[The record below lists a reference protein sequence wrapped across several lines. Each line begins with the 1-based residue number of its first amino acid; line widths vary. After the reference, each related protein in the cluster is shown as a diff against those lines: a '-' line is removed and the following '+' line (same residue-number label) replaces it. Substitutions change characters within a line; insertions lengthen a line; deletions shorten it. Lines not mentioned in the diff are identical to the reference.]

1 MCSSRNASRTAGLSL
16 FNISNLRR
24 DAVLVLSRKK
34 DEVITIGDD
43 IRIVVVEIR
52 HDKIRLGVQAPRDV
66 PVDRLEVRE
75 AKEREK
81 KQ

>member
-16 FNISNLRR
+16 FYISNLRR

-43 IRIVVVEIR
+43 ITVTVIEIR

>member
-1 MCSSRNASRTAGLSL
+1 M
-16 FNISNLRR
+16 
-24 DAVLVLSRKK
+24 LVLSRKK

-66 PVDRLEVRE
+66 PVDRLEIRE
-75 AKEREK
+75 AKESEK

>member
-1 MCSSRNASRTAGLSL
+1 M
-16 FNISNLRR
+16 
-24 DAVLVLSRKK
+24 LVLSRKK

-43 IRIVVVEIR
+43 ITVTVIEIR

-66 PVDRLEVRE
+66 PVHRLEVRE

-81 KQ
+81 AE